1 MKEGES
7 EREGEGASEIVQDVC
22 LIIEHF
28 GRRTNYASVMGTVQP
43 TNINLDIDID
53 NQCQQQ
59 DVRVAFGHVCQRFV
73 FLFCHLFFPSFS
85 L

>member
-1 MKEGES
+1 M
-7 EREGEGASEIVQDVC
+7 QDVC

-43 TNINLDIDID
+43 TNIDIDIH

-59 DVRVAFGHVCQRFV
+59 DVRVAFGHVRQTLRLSFLPLLLLLV
-73 FLFCHLFFPSFS
+73 FPASVCACN
-85 L
+85 

>member
-1 MKEGES
+1 M
-7 EREGEGASEIVQDVC
+7 QDVC

-43 TNINLDIDID
+43 TNIDIDID

-59 DVRVAFGHVCQRFV
+59 DVRVAFGHVRQTLRLSFV
-73 FLFCHLFFPSFS
+73 PLLLLLVFPASVCACN
-85 L
+85 